1 MKWSFK
7 LPSVSIISINDE
19 TPIMVQQQQDN
30 NNNNSNNNNNNIS
43 SEQQQVIAPSIVNDN
58 DVSSNYGFDLLYC

>member
-7 LPSVSIISINDE
+7 LPSVSLISINDDEE
-19 TPIMVQQQQDN
+19 TTPPIMVQQQQDN
-30 NNNNSNNNNNNIS
+30 NNNNNNNSS

>member
-1 MKWSFK
+1 
-7 LPSVSIISINDE
+7 
-19 TPIMVQQQQDN
+19 MVQQQQDN
-30 NNNNSNNNNNNIS
+30 NNNNNNNNSS

>member
-1 MKWSFK
+1 
-7 LPSVSIISINDE
+7 
-19 TPIMVQQQQDN
+19 MVQQQQDN
-30 NNNNSNNNNNNIS
+30 NNNSS